1 MQSSLVSD
9 ERSLS
14 YHIILSHYYP
24 IRKDPLCNLISS
36 FSHCCCCLCY
46 CCRFFFSFSLSRC
59 RPKKKTNKKNK
70 TKKKREREKERKGKR
85 KREGQT
91 LLLHF
96 FFPGYPRLLTYVQ
109 CGQGLNCDVHLILN
123 SWPVHVSSSKV
134 IVQPNKSEIREYR
147 SVVQTL

>member
-1 MQSSLVSD
+1 MSAVHPYSAFLLASVMQSSLVD

-70 TKKKREREKERKGKR
+70 TKKRER
-85 KREGQT
+85 KREGKKGKKKERRT
-91 LLLHF
+91 NSPITF
-96 FFPGYPRLLTYVQ
+96 FLSRISSVI
-109 CGQGLNCDVHLILN
+109 DVCAVWTGVELWFSFDTEFLAC
-123 SWPVHVSSSKV
+123 
-134 IVQPNKSEIREYR
+134 
-147 SVVQTL
+147 TCF